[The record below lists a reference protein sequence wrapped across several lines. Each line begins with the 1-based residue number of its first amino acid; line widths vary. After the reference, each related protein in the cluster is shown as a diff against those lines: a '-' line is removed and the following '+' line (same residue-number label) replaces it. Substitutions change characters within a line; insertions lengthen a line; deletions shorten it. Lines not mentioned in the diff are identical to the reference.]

1 MTKHPKRKTSPPSPG
16 TQNNGMGN
24 YLSDEQRLEAAH
36 RANFVRE
43 LIIGE
48 LILLFS
54 SNMCSDNVYFLVYSI
69 CFNVFFRNN
78 M

>member
-1 MTKHPKRKTSPPSPG
+1 MTKHPKRKTSPPPPG

-36 RANFVRE
+36 RANFVCE

-48 LILLFS
+48 LILLLFS
-54 SNMCSDNVYFLVYSI
+54 SNMCSTVHIMFP
-69 CFNVFFRNN
+69 F
-78 M
+78 